1 MSLVEQALK
10 KLQSNQPA
18 SRRVDPV
25 IDPAPA
31 ATRGP
36 RDGGA
41 DAGFPPVPA
50 GGAGHARGGAQ
61 LVVDLATLRAE
72 GLLPPE
78 DQQRQLSDQYRA
90 VKRPL
95 IKHAFF
101 DGSLATDGAAGSAR
115 SIMVSS
121 ALPGDG
127 KSFTSVNLALSM
139 ALEKDHTVL
148 LVDGDVA
155 KPHVSQAFGA
165 GDRPGLLDVLS
176 DTGRSI
182 ESVILPTSIP
192 RLSLLPVGRRTE
204 HAPELLASARMR
216 ALIQYLEELDPA
228 GIVLVDSPPI
238 LLTSEARVLA
248 SLFGQVLLVV
258 KATVTPQQAVLE
270 AVRIIGEGPKVSLV
284 LNHVA
289 GAGTAAYHY
298 GYGYGYGAPEE
309 ERRPGDGGGSNS

>member
-10 KLQSNQPA
+10 KLQSGHQAPA
-18 SRRVDPV
+18 KRTEPV
-25 IDPAPA
+25 IAPA
-31 ATRGP
+31 GTPAAEPARPQEPPAVGRRG
-36 RDGGA
+36 G
-41 DAGFPPVPA
+41 
-50 GGAGHARGGAQ
+50 GHARGGRT
-61 LVVDLATLRAE
+61 LALDMDALRAD

-78 DQQRQLSDQYRA
+78 EQQRQLADQYRA
-90 VKRPL
+90 IKRPL

-101 DGSLATDGAAGSAR
+101 DADPAADGTAGSAR

-127 KSFTSVNLALSM
+127 KTFTAVNLALSM
-139 ALEKDHTVL
+139 AMEKDHTVL

-165 GDRPGLLDVLS
+165 GDEAGLLDVLV
-176 DTGRSI
+176 DPERAV
-182 ESVILPTSIP
+182 ESVIVPTDVP
-192 RLSLLPVGRRTE
+192 RLSFLPVGRRSE

-216 ALIQYLEELDPA
+216 ALIRRLEELDPV
-228 GIVLVDSPPI
+228 GIVIVDSPPI

-258 KATVTPQQAVLE
+258 KANVTPQQGVLE
-270 AVRIIGEGPKVSLV
+270 SIKIIGEGPRVSLV

-298 GYGYGYGAPEE
+298 GYGYGYGTT
-309 ERRPGDGGGSNS
+309 DGGTGAAGPASPDT

>member
-10 KLQSNQPA
+10 KLQANQPA
-18 SRRVDPV
+18 PRRVDPH
-25 IDPAPA
+25 IDAPA
-31 ATRGP
+31 AGP
-36 RDGGA
+36 AEPRAGRSAVEATPPAVDGL
-41 DAGFPPVPA
+41 
-50 GGAGHARGGAQ
+50 GHARGGPA
-61 LVVDLATLRAE
+61 LFLDLATLRAE

-78 DQQRQLSDQYRA
+78 DQQRQISDQFRA

-101 DGSLATDGAAGSAR
+101 DAPPSGDGTAGSAR

-127 KSFTSVNLALSM
+127 KTFTSVNLALSL

-165 GDRPGLLDVLS
+165 GDRPGLLDVLV
-176 DTGRSI
+176 DPERSV
-182 ESVILPTSIP
+182 ESVVLPTSIP
-192 RLSLLPVGRRTE
+192 RLSLLPVGRRSE
-204 HAPELLASARMR
+204 QAPELLASARMR
-216 ALIQYLEELDPA
+216 ALIRHLEALDPA

-270 AVRIIGEGPKVSLV
+270 AVRIIGEGPEVSLV

-298 GYGYGYGAPEE
+298 GYGYGYGAPVADGVAAES
-309 ERRPGDGGGSNS
+309 GDGRA